1 MAVLSEIRKRSWLLI
16 GVIGVSL
23 FAFLVG
29 DAFSQGSI
37 FGNPNELGSVAGTP
51 INIQDY
57 NVTYNRLSRN
67 PQLEG
72 AGENILSE
80 MAWNSLLTERIV
92 ANQMDKLGVGVSEH
106 AYYEAAGRFYNSI
119 NPNLVDEQGRVNVEL
134 TKQFMGQI
142 QANAQA
148 GDRQSQF
155 FYEQWENLNPQSM
168 LLQQEYLKI
177 VSAGALG
184 TDVDASFSH
193 MLNGSQA
200 NLSVVGVKYDEY
212 AAQHSIAVTDDE
224 ISAYIKN
231 YPKRFKVEP
240 TVNLAY
246 AYFPARA
253 SEQDINDVTKEMNS
267 YLTSHVIR
275 DEASGI
281 SDTVQAFGAARDV
294 EGYVT
299 RFSEVP
305 FDSTYYTREQFNS
318 IQDPGL
324 RNALI
329 GANVGDVVGPLRVQ
343 DTYQLIRF
351 NDSKMITDSA
361 KTSHILIG
369 FVGSEAR
376 NPGITRNQQEAQAL
390 ADSLLTQ
397 IKANPALFNQFAAN
411 NSDDLVAAES
421 NGSIGWVGR
430 FQQGF
435 AESYRDFAVN
445 NPRGTIEV
453 VPSQFGYHIIRIDEV
468 KQLQGYQLAGIVKM
482 LNPSE
487 DTRGNLFT
495 TAGRLASEAKGKSA
509 NDFINAARQAGAEVN
524 TADGIKRFSGTLT
537 GLSESRKEADIMRWA
552 FSNDVKSGSLER
564 FETAEGGQVIVYLVN
579 KFTEKQAN
587 VAAYRGEL
595 EPIILQRKVLDHVEQ
610 RVGTNTEINAI
621 AQALGTTTAVADVN
635 LSRPNIDGFG
645 TEMRVGGAALGLA
658 EGRTSQAIPGTFGV
672 YYVRVNNK
680 SVAPTKED
688 FTAERRSVKA
698 TNKSQI
704 QNNLLESF
712 VDNEKVKDKR
722 IKLLR

>member
-23 FAFLVG
+23 LAFLIG

-57 NVTYNRLSRN
+57 NTTYNRLSRN
-67 PQLEG
+67 PQMEG

-80 MAWNSLLTERIV
+80 MAWNALLSERIV
-92 ANQMDKLGVGVSEH
+92 ANQMDKLGVGVSEQ

-119 NPNLVDEQGRVNVEL
+119 NPNLVDANGRVNVEL
-134 TKQFMGQI
+134 TRQFMGQI

-148 GDRQSQF
+148 GDRQSMF
-155 FYEQWENLNPQSM
+155 FYEQWENINPQAM
-168 LLQQEYLKI
+168 LMQQEYLKI
-177 VSAGALG
+177 VSSGALG
-184 TDVDASFSH
+184 TDVDARFNH
-193 MLNGSQA
+193 MLNNGQA
-200 NLSVVGVKYDEY
+200 NISLAAVKYDEY
-212 AAQHSIAVTDDE
+212 ASTNGITVTDDE
-224 ISAYIKN
+224 INSYIKQ
-231 YPKRFKVEP
+231 YPKRFKIEP

-253 SEQDINDVTKEMNS
+253 SEQDIAQLSSEMNA
-267 YLTSHVIR
+267 YLTPHVIR
-275 DEASGI
+275 DEAAGI
-281 SDTVQAFGAARDV
+281 SDSIQAFGSATDI
-294 EGYVT
+294 GSYVT

-324 RNALI
+324 RNALV

-343 DTYQLIRF
+343 DTYQLIKI

-376 NPGITRNQQEAQAL
+376 NPNITRNQEEARVL

-397 IKANPALFNQFAAN
+397 IRANPALFNQFAAN
-411 NSDDLVAAES
+411 NSDDLVAAQD
-421 NGSIGWVGR
+421 NGNIGWVGR

-435 AESYRDFAVN
+435 AESYRNFAVN

-453 VPSQFGYHIIRIDEV
+453 VPSQFGYHIIRIDDV
-468 KQLQGYQLAGIVKM
+468 KQLQGYQLAGIIRM

-487 DTRGNLFT
+487 ETRSAIFT
-495 TAGRLASEAKGKSA
+495 TSGRLASESQQKSA

-537 GLSESRKEADIMRWA
+537 GLSETRKEADIMRWA
-552 FSNDVKSGSLER
+552 FSSDAKSGNLER
-564 FETAEGGQVIVYLVN
+564 FETAEGGQVIAYLVN
-579 KFTEKQAN
+579 KFSEGQPN
-587 VAAYRGEL
+587 VAAHRAEV
-595 EPIILQRKVLDHVEQ
+595 EPLILQRKVVEHVKQ
-610 RVGTNTEINAI
+610 KVGANNEINSI
-621 AQALGTTTAVADVN
+621 ASALGTNVAVADIN
-635 LSRPNIDGFG
+635 FSRPNIDGYG
-645 TEMRVGGAALGLA
+645 SEMRLGGAAMGLT
-658 EGRTSQAIPGTFGV
+658 EGRVSEAIPGMFGV
-672 YYVRVNNK
+672 YYIRVNNK
-680 SVAPTKED
+680 TAAAAKED
-688 FTAERRSVKA
+688 FQSERRAVK
-698 TNKSQI
+698 TSNRQQI
-704 QNNLLESF
+704 MNTLLDSF

-722 IKLLR
+722 IKMLR